1 MFLDLPL
8 HFRIAFAVLA
18 RRNAVMLA
26 ENARE
31 IDRVSITYRQGDF
44 VKRQRRGLDQP
55 LCAVNA
61 LRLAPGVNRLP
72 QFIFEQMRQPGGG
85 DKNHRRQVLNLNLL
99 GNMFVKIVAYGVNPR
114 IVGVAVADRLSLKA
128 AQDQAL
134 QRVHR

>member
-61 LRLAPGVNRLP
+61 LRLAR
-72 QFIFEQMRQPGGG
+72 
-85 DKNHRRQVLNLNLL
+85 
-99 GNMFVKIVAYGVNPR
+99 A
-114 IVGVAVADRLSLKA
+114 
-128 AQDQAL
+128 
-134 QRVHR
+134 